1 MDIFMRKILLIILS
15 LLVSAQIFA
24 KDKYDPECKISG
36 FDNRT
41 ICSVKEYGA
50 YVYDK
55 PTVLS
60 SVSFGGVWTSADPDN
75 IGLTFS
81 LGDISSLIESIS
93 FNVDGEI
100 QNFKVSIDSTKSVH
114 MGGSL
119 WKSTGV
125 VVLPKIYI
133 EKMLKSKNVKF
144 RIVTVS
150 KGYREGSF
158 YSEKGQASEP
168 VKTLNA
174 LMNKIKE

>member
-1 MDIFMRKILLIILS
+1 
-15 LLVSAQIFA
+15 
-24 KDKYDPECKISG
+24 
-36 FDNRT
+36 
-41 ICSVKEYGA
+41 
-50 YVYDK
+50 
-55 PTVLS
+55 
-60 SVSFGGVWTSADPDN
+60 
-75 IGLTFS
+75 
-81 LGDISSLIESIS
+81 
-93 FNVDGEI
+93 
-100 QNFKVSIDSTKSVH
+100 H

-144 RIVTVS
+144 RIDTVS

>member
-1 MDIFMRKILLIILS
+1 MRKILLIILS
-15 LLVSAQIFA
+15 LIVSTQILA
-24 KDKYDPECKISG
+24 KDKYDPECKVSG

-41 ICSVKEYGA
+41 TCSVKEYGV

-60 SVSFGGVWTSADPDN
+60 SVAFGGVWTSADPEN

-100 QNFKVSIDSTKSVH
+100 QNFKVSVDSTKTVH

-119 WKSTGV
+119 WKSVGV
-125 VVLPKIYI
+125 VVLPKSYI
-133 EKMLKSKNVKF
+133 DKILNTKKVKF

-168 VKTLNA
+168 VKTLSA
-174 LMNKIKE
+174 LMKKIKE